1 MNKLA
6 LWHQAKSEYAY
17 AYDEKTL
24 HILLRTAKNDCST
37 VTLIHG
43 DPFYWEKNNDGKLEW
58 HHEQQLMVKR
68 YQSDLFDYY
77 FCAIEPPYLRTKYA
91 FLIQDDANTYLFGT
105 KQLKTIDHLDHLYAA
120 YDLSEYYNFPY
131 LNDEDLHHTPTWV
144 KDTIWYQIFPDR
156 FFGIDHISDLTW
168 GKLPVFNHEHYGGNL
183 KGVTAKLDYLKE
195 LGVTGI
201 YFTPLFLSPTAHK
214 YDTIDYFN
222 IDPQFGSND
231 DFKKLVSKAHEHGI
245 KVMLDG
251 VFNHCGFHHPFFQ
264 DVIELGEK
272 SLYKDC
278 FYIDKF
284 PVINFPLNGQGKPIN
299 YQNTKLNYKTFA
311 FTPNMPKW
319 NTRHPLVEKHLLE
332 VITFWIREFDIDGWR
347 LDVSN
352 EVSHDFLRKIK
363 QVSRTTKKET
373 FILGENWDSSLPWLK
388 GDQMD
393 SVMNYDLS
401 YPIWKY
407 CEHKIDLNAFKDII
421 QNYLATTPKNVMDN
435 MFNLVGSHDTVRIK
449 RRLNDDARR
458 VKIAYALMF
467 LSAGAPNIYYGDEVG
482 LTGDHDP
489 DNRRCMLWSD
499 DDIDHDF
506 FNFTKSLIELRK
518 TSKASRTSDYHFID
532 HEILMFTKNY
542 NNEELLVIINN
553 HDKPSSISIPK
564 PYQLSYH
571 DTILKKNI
579 KLHDTINLEA
589 YQLLILQREV

>member
-17 AYDEKTL
+17 AYDNESL
-24 HILLRTAKNDCST
+24 HILLRTAKNDCNT

-43 DPFYWEKNNDGKLEW
+43 DPFHWEKGNTHQFEW
-58 HHEQQLMVKR
+58 HHEKTIMTKR
-68 YQSDLFDYY
+68 YQTELFDYY
-77 FCAIEPPYLRTKYA
+77 FCAIKPPFFRTKYA
-91 FLIQDDANTYLFGT
+91 FLIQDDHKTYLYGT
-105 KQLKTIDHLDHLYAA
+105 KQLKEIHQKENLYET

-131 LNDEDLHHTPTWV
+131 LNHEDLHHTPSWV

-156 FFGIDHISDLTW
+156 FYGINHESQLAW
-168 GKLPVFNHEHYGGNL
+168 GKLPVYNHEHYGGNL
-183 KGVTAKLDYLKE
+183 KGIIKKLDYLKD
-195 LGVTGI
+195 LGITGI

-214 YDTIDYFN
+214 YDTIDYFM
-222 IDPQFGSND
+222 IDPQFGTNK
-231 DFKKLVSKAHEHGI
+231 DFKDLVNEAHKHGI

-251 VFNHCGFHHPFFQ
+251 VFNHCGFHHPYFQ
-264 DVIELGEK
+264 DVIKHGEE
-272 SLYKDC
+272 SIYKDC
-278 FYIDKF
+278 FYIDRF

-299 YQNTKLNYKTFA
+299 YQNIKLNYKTFA

-319 NTRHPLVEKHLLE
+319 NTKHPIVEKHLLE
-332 VITFWIREFDIDGWR
+332 VITFWIKEFDIDGWR

-363 QVSRTTKKET
+363 VVSRDAKPST

-407 CEHKIDLNAFKDII
+407 CEHKIDLSQFKDIV
-421 QNYLATTPKNVMDN
+421 QTYVATTPKNVMQN

-458 VKIAYALMF
+458 VKCAYALMF

-489 DNRRCMLWSD
+489 DNRRCMLWEDS
-499 DDIDHDF
+499 DIDHDF
-506 FNFTKSLIELRK
+506 FNFVKKLILMRQVYGAM
-518 TSKASRTSDYHFID
+518 SSSDYYFID
-532 HEILMFTKNY
+532 SLVLMFTKKHEEN
-542 NNEELLVIINN
+542 ELLIIMNN
-553 HDKPSSISIPK
+553 NDKEMTIDIPK
-564 PYQLSYH
+564 DYQRHYL
-571 DTILKKNI
+571 DTISHQMI
-579 KLHDTINLEA
+579 TLHDTMKLEA
-589 YQLLILQREV
+589 YHILILHREV